1 VGKRAA
7 AQPVAEWRGV
17 DRAKFESDIV
27 PRGQPAI
34 LRGLVR
40 EWPAVEH
47 GLDSPAALS
56 AYIARFDKGISV
68 PAIAGSPAIKGR
80 LFYRDDMSGLNF
92 NRSHQRIG
100 VVVDSL
106 VRALA
111 DPDPP
116 AICVQAIPAAGCLP
130 GFERE
135 NGIDLIDRSVTPRLW
150 IGNALTVA
158 AHYDLND
165 NIACVV
171 AGRRQF
177 TLFPPDQ
184 LPNLYIGP
192 FDFTPAGAPVS
203 MVSLEDPDFER
214 FPRFR
219 DALAASQIAALEP
232 GDAIYIPY
240 LWWHAVKSLEG
251 FNMLANYWWNDAKPR
266 AGSPL
271 DALLHASL
279 VLRDLPPA
287 HREAWRGLFDHY
299 VFLTNGDPL
308 AHLAPEHR
316 GALGALGPEGIARM
330 MAVLA
335 RALGGTAPGV

>member
-1 VGKRAA
+1 VAERAA
-7 AQPVAEWRGV
+7 GRPVAEWRGV
-17 DRAKFESDIV
+17 DRTKFESDIV

-40 EWPAVEH
+40 EWPAVEQ
-47 GLDSPAALS
+47 GLASPAALG
-56 AYIARFDKGISV
+56 AYIARFDKGIPV
-68 PAIAGSPAIKGR
+68 PAIAGSSAIKGR

-92 NRSHQRIG
+92 GRSRQRIC
-100 VVVDSL
+100 VVVDRL

-116 AICVQAIPAAGCLP
+116 ALCVQAIPTAEFLP
-130 GFERE
+130 GFELE
-135 NGIDLIDRSVTPRLW
+135 NRIDLIDGSVTPRLW

-158 AHYDLND
+158 AHFDLND

-184 LPNLYIGP
+184 LPNLYVGP

-203 MVSLEDPDFER
+203 MVFLDDPDFER

-219 DALAASQIAALEP
+219 DALAASQVAALEP

-240 LWWHAVKSLEG
+240 LWWHAVKSLDD
-251 FNMLANYWWNDAKPR
+251 FNMLANYWWNDARPR

-271 DALLHASL
+271 DVLLHASL
-279 VLRDLPPA
+279 VLRDLPAA
-287 HREAWRGLFDHY
+287 HREAWRLLFDHY
-299 VFLTNGDPL
+299 VFATNGDPL

-316 GALGALGPEGIARM
+316 GALGGLDAEGIAAM
-330 MAVLA
+330 KAVLA
-335 RALGGTAPGV
+335 RTLGGSASGA